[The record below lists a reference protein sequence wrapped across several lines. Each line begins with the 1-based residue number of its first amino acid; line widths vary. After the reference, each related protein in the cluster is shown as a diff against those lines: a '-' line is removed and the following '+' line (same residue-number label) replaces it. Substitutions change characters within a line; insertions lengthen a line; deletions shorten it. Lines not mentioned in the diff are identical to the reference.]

1 MLICLIRKN
10 VHIKVL
16 EKDFGRTKLKGEYDF
31 GPEVLKSV
39 SRFFHGLRGCVLR
52 TISFLRA
59 LCYRLLALALELA
72 RHLG

>member
-1 MLICLIRKN
+1 M
-10 VHIKVL
+10 KVL
-16 EKDFGRTKLKGEYDF
+16 EKDFGRTKLKGECDF

-39 SRFFHGLRGCVLR
+39 SRFFGVCLLHGLRGCVLR